1 MVLGRAYLDDL
12 KEGRLTSRV
21 TAWKPYVKKRRQGRQ
36 AKRWRDDQDKYWS
49 DTIWQRTAQDRVI
62 CIRHARRPSPNHGT
76 QRLPETQIVCSI
88 DDTFVG
94 ALGYADDSTL
104 MSPSIRGLKQIV
116 HMCETFAMEYDL
128 TFNEKN
134 TVAILFGNGDP
145 TACHLELNGQPVT
158 WIREVKHFR
167 KYHDIRFN
175 RRKGLCEKTV
185 HLYRHCQ

>member
-1 MVLGRAYLDDL
+1 MLGGLRPTTGHNGCLKLRSSVLLMIL
-12 KEGRLTSRV
+12 
-21 TAWKPYVKKRRQGRQ
+21 
-36 AKRWRDDQDKYWS
+36 
-49 DTIWQRTAQDRVI
+49 
-62 CIRHARRPSPNHGT
+62 
-76 QRLPETQIVCSI
+76 
-88 DDTFVG
+88 FVG

-128 TFNEKN
+128 TFNEKK

-145 TACHLELNGQPVT
+145 TACHLEHNGQPVT
-158 WIREVKHFR
+158 LIREVKHFR

-185 HLYRHCQ
+185 NCYRHCQQTIRIIWKDAE